1 MLSLTWRSSAAG
13 CMLLI
18 SQALGSV
25 QTPRVPIES
34 AQAGVRILPQ
44 SLLPLFLVHCR
55 LHPCTGQQFH
65 LLPLPPLRL
74 PPGSP
79 RSPAAW
85 ALQGC
90 ALQPQICSAGK
101 ASSFPMLLEK
111 IIIENLFFFNFF
123 FKVKARIAN
132 TSWKHCFLSTGT
144 YALRRVGSPGQKSN
158 GKCKIRKPYHPGWA
172 QQYSIASAVI
182 TMEKEQNAVRG

>member
-1 MLSLTWRSSAAG
+1 
-13 CMLLI
+13 MLLI
-18 SQALGSV
+18 SQAFGSV

-44 SLLPLFLVHCR
+44 PLLPLFLVHCR

-65 LLPLPPLRL
+65 LPPLPPLRL

-101 ASSFPMLLEK
+101 PSSFPMLLEK
-111 IIIENLFFFNFF
+111 NNNREPLFFLFFF
-123 FKVKARIAN
+123 FK
-132 TSWKHCFLSTGT
+132 
-144 YALRRVGSPGQKSN
+144 
-158 GKCKIRKPYHPGWA
+158 
-172 QQYSIASAVI
+172 
-182 TMEKEQNAVRG
+182 